1 MSTKLS
7 VVIVKSKS
15 VNTTSDLNK
24 MVVHLEQVLA
34 EKENIEVKTRQSV
47 TDALVKSADFIIFS
61 GWDSSL
67 LAGFFQVLSITEKS
81 ESTKKLFLFDEPGS
95 NCWTDLN
102 RLLTF
107 GMDIG
112 RIDPKVFENVV
123 DCWNHRDIMSYIDL
137 ELRRIDPDANTRDL
151 STV

>member
-7 VVIVKSKS
+7 VVIIKSKS

-47 TDALVKSADFIIFS
+47 TDALVKSTDFIIFS

-67 LAGFFQVLSITEKS
+67 LSAFFQVLNAIEKS
-81 ESTKKLFLFDEPGS
+81 ETTKKLFLFDEPGT

-112 RIDPKVFENVV
+112 RIDPKIFENIV

-137 ELRRIDPDANTRDL
+137 QLRKLESDASSRNP
-151 STV
+151 SPV